1 MDRMLRRLQE
11 VLQRQP
17 VDLDYLHFVLNH
29 EMELVRSFEN
39 VIELPHDVIH
49 ALSDI
54 LRLLCLQE
62 EQRPSAPTYAEVL
75 GGGQGQPKFVVANEY
90 LQNLIEMQ
98 LPIPCI
104 AKLLG
109 VCKRTLFRRMR
120 EYGLSVKGLY
130 SNVTDEELDNLVR
143 SVKLRMPYIGY
154 RMMKGELQAMGH
166 RVRWEQV
173 SASMHRVDSAGILER
188 MAHLGCVAR
197 RVYSVKGPHALAH
210 VDTNHKLIRY
220 V

>member
-54 LRLLCLQE
+54 LRLLRLQE

-75 GGGQGQPKFVVANEY
+75 GGGQGRPKFVVA
-90 LQNLIEMQ
+90 IF
-98 LPIPCI
+98 
-104 AKLLG
+104 AK
-109 VCKRTLFRRMR
+109 
-120 EYGLSVKGLY
+120 
-130 SNVTDEELDNLVR
+130 
-143 SVKLRMPYIGY
+143 
-154 RMMKGELQAMGH
+154 
-166 RVRWEQV
+166 
-173 SASMHRVDSAGILER
+173 
-188 MAHLGCVAR
+188 
-197 RVYSVKGPHALAH
+197 PH
-210 VDTNHKLIRY
+210 
-220 V
+220 